1 MRRSVCILL
10 AALLLCVLLPGTA
23 LAKTPYKTYTVN
35 GYGEVQETQT
45 AYLAQKAL
53 SGFGEYAFDSPR
65 DLFVTPDGTIYVTSR
80 YKTSGRFSTSGACV
94 LIGNA
99 QGELLGTIGQ
109 GVLEDPTGVFVAGDG
124 TVYVADLGARKIFVF
139 NPDGTVKATYGR
151 PDNPLYGD
159 EKTRFEPTKVAVN
172 EGGILFVVCNGNT
185 NGIVEISPID
195 GGTFLGYFGTNFA
208 STDFRTIL
216 YRAIMTKEQRAKSAS
231 NLPNSP
237 ANLDIDERGLICT
250 VTQGDGPRT
259 LKRLNIAGINLI
271 EGSRVI
277 ENPADV
283 ATGNHDN
290 IYVADTQGYIFEFN
304 TEGELVFV
312 FGGKGTDRM
321 GLFTTITAIDVDGQD
336 RLYVLDRDKAR
347 LQIFERTE
355 FARQIHEALS
365 LYSTGEYTQSKG
377 PLEEVLE
384 MNSMFDVANKA
395 MGRAL
400 FQEGAYE
407 EALAYARLAKD
418 KQGYSDAFWELRNVW
433 LKNNITGLIIGIA
446 ALAVAVMVF
455 KRLNRKYR
463 WTAKLSW
470 IPQRLGRNRTLSN
483 LHYAFYY
490 MHHPI
495 DGSYGIAREGRGNW
509 IASTILL
516 VIFLVEFLINKYL
529 CGFLTKTVQ
538 DGRYEFLS
546 DIGMVLAV
554 AVGLT
559 LCHYLVCT
567 INDGE
572 ANIKRIYTYF
582 CYSLTPYIVLM
593 PVAFLLSHVLT
604 LNEAFLITMVRVL
617 IWGWIAVLAVLG
629 IREVNN
635 YTARETTK
643 VILLTL
649 FTVLIMALLIFIL
662 YVLWAQVFNF
672 IGSIYGEAVY
682 RIGK

>member
-1 MRRSVCILL
+1 MRQSIRIPL
-10 AALLLCVLLPGTA
+10 AALLLCALLTGTA

-45 AYLAQKAL
+45 AYLAVTAL
-53 SGFGEYAFDSPR
+53 TGFGEYAFDSPR
-65 DLFVTPDGTIYVTSR
+65 DLFVTPDGTVYVASR
-80 YKTSGRFSTSGACV
+80 YKTGGRFSKSGACI

-99 QGELLGTIGQ
+99 RGEYLGMIGQ
-109 GVLEDPTGVFVAGDG
+109 DVLNDPTGVFVSGDG
-124 TVYVADLGARKIFVF
+124 KVYVADLGNREVYVF
-139 NPDGTVKATYGR
+139 APDGSVLATYGR

-159 EKTRFEPTKVAVN
+159 EKTRFEPTKVVAN

-195 GGTFLGYFGTNFA
+195 GGTFLGYFGTNYA

-250 VTQGDGPRT
+250 VTQGDGAQT

-271 EGSRVI
+271 GEARVI

-283 ATGNHDN
+283 AAGNHDN

-321 GLFTTITAIDVDGQD
+321 GLFTTITAIDVDGED

-347 LQIFERTE
+347 IQVFERTE
-355 FARQIHEALS
+355 FAVRIHEALS
-365 LYSTGEYTQSKG
+365 LYATGEYTASKA
-377 PLEEVLE
+377 PLDEVLE

-400 FQEGAYE
+400 FQEERYE

-418 KQGYSDAFWELRNVW
+418 REGYSEAFWELRNNW
-433 LKNNITGLIIGIA
+433 LKRNVTALIITAA
-446 ALAVAVMVF
+446 ALAVAVIVF
-455 KRLNRKYR
+455 RRLNRKYK
-463 WTAKLSW
+463 WTARLAW
-470 IPQRLGRNRTLSN
+470 IPERLGRHRLLSD
-483 LHYAFYY
+483 LRYGFYY
-490 MHHPI
+490 MRHPI
-495 DGSYGIAREGRGNW
+495 DGSYGIAREGRANW
-509 IASTILL
+509 GASTVLL
-516 VIFLVEFLINKYL
+516 LIFLAEFLISKYL
-529 CGFLTKTVQ
+529 SGFLMKTVQ

-546 DIGMVLAV
+546 DIGVALA
-554 AVGLT
+554 AAAGLT

-572 ANIKRIYTYF
+572 GTVKRIYTYF
-582 CYSLTPYIVLM
+582 CFSLTPYIVLT
-593 PVAFLLSHVLT
+593 PVAFVLSHVLT
-604 LNEAFLITMVRVL
+604 LNEVFLITMVRTV
-617 IWGWIAVLAVLG
+617 IWAWIAVLAVLG
-629 IREVNN
+629 VREVNN
-635 YTARETTK
+635 YTARETAK
-643 VILLTL
+643 VIFLTL

-672 IGSIYGEAVY
+672 IGSIWGEAVY
-682 RIGK
+682 RIEK